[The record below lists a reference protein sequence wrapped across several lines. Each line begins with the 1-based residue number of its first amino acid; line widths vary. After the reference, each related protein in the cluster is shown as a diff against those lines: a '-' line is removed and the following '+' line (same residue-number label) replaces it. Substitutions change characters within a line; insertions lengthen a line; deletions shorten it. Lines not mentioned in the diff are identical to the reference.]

1 MEIKSKPCKGIGKAN
16 GVKGCGNDFKH
27 RTYGLCNSCLSDFL
41 FDTDAGKLIMQKRV
55 IPKAKIKIKSESKAK
70 DRETRE
76 KLKTLSEYEAEAK
89 KAFQK
94 YIRLRDKDLP
104 CISCGNSKTN
114 DWAGGHYFAA
124 GIYSGLMFDERNC
137 HKQCNTNCNKY
148 LSGNL
153 LEYRRGIILRFGQDF
168 ITQLENDANRLRNYK
183 YTKQELIDK
192 KKEYELKIKSL

>member
-1 MEIKSKPCKGIGKAN
+1 METKPKPCKSIGKAN
-16 GVKGCGNDFKH
+16 GFNGCGKPTQY
-27 RTYGLCNSCLSDFL
+27 RTFGLCASCYYEFL
-41 FDTDAGKLIMQKRV
+41 TTDERGKIIYAKSFL
-55 IPKAKIKIKSESKAK
+55 PKVSKKTEQRKAE
-70 DRETRE
+70 ETKTARE
-76 KLKTLSEYEAEAK
+76 KLKTLSQYEAEAK
-89 KAFQK
+89 TAFQK
-94 YIRLRDKDLP
+94 FIRIRDKDLP

-168 ITQLENDANRLRNYK
+168 ISQLEIDANLLRNRK
-183 YTKQELIDK
+183 YTKQELIDIK
-192 KKEYELKIKSL
+192 KHYQQKIKEL